1 MPAGVISLFPAC
13 YLQWVLQLTRA
24 GRIETLTILPA
35 RCRCRHIE
43 LPVERLLPAKRTAAA
58 AFDAVLRATVQLA
71 PTDFLVMEVAPLP
84 AGHRDHSKRIAR

>member
-35 RCRCRHIE
+35 RWRCRHIE

-58 AFDAVLRATVQLA
+58 AFDAVLSATV
-71 PTDFLVMEVAPLP
+71 
-84 AGHRDHSKRIAR
+84 